1 MNWWLTNE
9 NINAFFLY
17 CSIIIVKQ
25 KLNYFNCVYVSNVIY
40 FSLLLNRKIVFK
52 LDMIIQMVN
61 GILEIYIIN
70 TIRMK
75 ENIILQQII
84 NRNGGLTI
92 FHFSIFNVDIFL
104 NMIRNIIYHLS
115 SRCKKKI
122 SKPLSPILQ
131 WCRFHIVRFIIQQR
145 KAHFSP
151 LNNFMFCIRSV
162 L

>member
-9 NINAFFLY
+9 NINIFFLY

-25 KLNYFNCVYVSNVIY
+25 KLNYFNCVYVSSFIY

-52 LDMIIQMVN
+52 LDMVIQMVN
-61 GILEIYIIN
+61 DNLEIYIIN

-75 ENIILQQII
+75 ENTILQQII
-84 NRNGGLTI
+84 NMNRGLTI

-104 NMIRNIIYHLS
+104 NMIQNIIYHLS
-115 SRCKKKI
+115 SRYKKKI
-122 SKPLSPILQ
+122 SKPLSPIFQ
-131 WCRFHIVRFIIQQR
+131 WCRFHIVRQR
-145 KAHFSP
+145 KAYFPP
-151 LNNFMFCIRSV
+151 LNNFMFCIRTV